1 MKFSSLSI
9 LVSSFLL
16 LSSHFKF
23 AEGGKNKEANEK
35 GKRNRIHNKF
45 LIGNEGSEVNDVS
58 DCDED
63 AEHNY
68 IVVFKKDTSFED
80 VKAEAELLTK
90 KANGKLMKTYSR
102 AVKGFSATLTC
113 KAMNE
118 LNNNPDV
125 AYIEE
130 DGQATVHDCA
140 TATQSSVPSW
150 GLDRIDS
157 AATQSTFKLD
167 GNYSYVEDDPAA
179 PQEVHVYVIDTGIN
193 SAHDEFVG
201 RLGDGYNA
209 VANNETHPGSWEDC
223 RGHGTHVAGT
233 IGGKQYGVAKNA
245 NITLHAVRIFGCPD
259 DGDAVYSDIIEA
271 FEWVILQCENT
282 TRICVANGSFGARLS
297 LLSFNEGAASM
308 VAAGIVFVVSAG
320 NDSGDACQKS
330 PASAEGVIAVGST
343 TIDDDDE
350 DHRSD
355 FSNYGKCVDI
365 FAPVRT
371 QVVGI
376 FRTETVSILFLRA
389 LHYISSCFLLH
400 TGERYQECM
409 DRWKFLYTY
418 DLWDLE
424 GFCPCSRSR
433 CPHSQTRS

>member
-1 MKFSSLSI
+1 VNGCGQFDLVSESLSPDQFLLLLCPKGERLTASLEAIKTNMKLSSLSV

-23 AEGGKNKEANEK
+23 AEGDQKEANEK
-35 GKRNRIHNKF
+35 GKRNRINNRF

-58 DCDED
+58 DCDEE
-63 AEHNY
+63 AGHNY

-80 VKAEAELLTK
+80 VKTEAELLTK
-90 KANGKLMKTYSR
+90 KANGNLMKTYFLSI
-102 AVKGFSATLTC
+102 KGFSATLTC

-130 DGQATVHDCA
+130 DGQATVNDCT

-157 AATQSTFKLD
+157 TATQSAFKLD

-179 PQEVHVYVIDTGIN
+179 PQAVHVYVIDTGIN
-193 SAHDEFVG
+193 RFHDEFVG
-201 RLGDGYNA
+201 RLGNGFNA
-209 VANNETHPGSWEDC
+209 VGDDDGAWDDC

-245 NITLHAVRIFGCPD
+245 NIILHAVRIFGCPGAGGAD
-259 DGDAVYSDIIEA
+259 TSDILEA
-271 FEWVILQCENT
+271 FDWVILQCENT
-282 TRICVANGSFGARLS
+282 TRICVANGSFGARLDFVS
-297 LLSFNEGAASM
+297 QSYNAGAASM

-320 NDSGDACQKS
+320 NDSGDACQKT
-330 PASAEGVIAVGST
+330 PASAEGVITVGST
-343 TIDDDDE
+343 TIDDDE

-355 FSNYGKCVDI
+355 FSNYGECVDI

-371 QVVGI
+371 PVVGI

-389 LHYISSCFLLH
+389 
-400 TGERYQECM
+400 
-409 DRWKFLYTY
+409 
-418 DLWDLE
+418 
-424 GFCPCSRSR
+424 
-433 CPHSQTRS
+433 